1 MFKRESKYGTSFC
14 IAALAALL
22 VGSAI
27 GQDGSRAAVQTPVQ
41 QLTSVR
47 TADLERAFWVCEYA
61 ATTRANADIATCA
74 AVYEAVK
81 QRKFG
86 GDFEA
91 LLTWWQQNKAAEIQR
106 IASDNP

>member
-22 VGSAI
+22 VGSAL
-27 GQDGSRAAVQTPVQ
+27 GQEGSKAAVQTPVQ

-47 TADLERAFWVCEYA
+47 TADLERAFWVCEYV
-61 ATTRANADIATCA
+61 ATTRGNADIATCT
-74 AVYEAVK
+74 AVYEALM

-86 GDFEA
+86 GDFEV
-91 LLTWWQQNKAAEIQR
+91 LRKWWQQNKAAEIQR
-106 IASDNP
+106 IASENP